1 VSKQSSTDLALLL
14 LGLLAWA
21 IAGVFGGLLTATS
34 STVAAGGGRI
44 EVQSPNVAAG
54 GAAAGFAIAGGLCFL
69 GAGLTSCRHI
79 GDSPPKANISR
90 DAP

>member
-1 VSKQSSTDLALLL
+1 MRKQSSTDLALLL

-21 IAGVFGGLLTATS
+21 IAGVFGGLLTTTS

-54 GAAAGFAIAGGLCFL
+54 GAAAGFAIAGGLCFV
-69 GAGLTSCRHI
+69 GAGLASRRQN
-79 GDSPPKANISR
+79 GDSSPTANVSR
-90 DAP
+90 DVP